1 MIFHRFLGGEGK
13 PPCVILHG
21 LLGSSRNWL
30 TAGKI
35 LAEHYAVYALD
46 LRNHGQSPHC
56 EPMDYPT
63 MANDLHAWAE
73 GHLDQPFL
81 LIGHSMG
88 GKVAM
93 YYACKYND
101 QVSRLAVVDIAAREY
116 PPRWEKEFAV
126 MKSLPL
132 EQLKSRAEAEKRL
145 EEDISDWAFRKF
157 LATNLTRDDD
167 GKLAWSI
174 NLDLLQSSLPSLFIN
189 PMNKDDRYPG
199 PVVLIRGAK
208 SRFVKEED
216 MPAMRHHFPE
226 VKLVTIAD
234 AGHNVH
240 FDHPQEFCRA
250 ILS

>member
-1 MIFHRFLGGEGK
+1 MIFHRFLGGEDK

-30 TAGKI
+30 TAGKM
-35 LAEHYAVYALD
+35 LTEHFAVYALD

-56 EPMDYPT
+56 EPMNYPT
-63 MANDLHAWAE
+63 MANDLNIWSE
-73 GHLDQPFL
+73 QHLDQPFL

-93 YYACKYND
+93 YYACQYNE
-101 QVSRLAVVDIAAREY
+101 QVSRLVVVDIAAREY
-116 PPRWEKEFAV
+116 PPRWEREFAV

-132 EQLKSRAEAEKRL
+132 DQLQSRAEAEKWL
-145 EEDISDWAFRKF
+145 EDDISDWAFRKF
-157 LATNLTRDDD
+157 LATNLTRDNE

-189 PMNKDDRYPG
+189 PMDKNDRYPG
-199 PVVLIRGAK
+199 PVSCIRGGK
-208 SRFVKEED
+208 SRFVQDDDLAD
-216 MPAMRHHFPE
+216 MRRYFPKA
-226 VKLVTIAD
+226 KLITIAN

-240 FDHPQEFCRA
+240 FDQPQAFCKA
-250 ILS
+250 VVS